1 MKKRS
6 PVEHGGKKREK
17 KRDCIQA
24 EGRSERKGEPEEE
37 KSQRGR
43 KERGVIYASLG
54 TRFYLFP
61 PCELFY
67 IGDLIKSNK
76 SQHTH
81 TYTSTHTQ
89 VQLPLL
95 ILRS

>member
-1 MKKRS
+1 M
-6 PVEHGGKKREK
+6 GGKKREK
-17 KRDCIQA
+17 KERLYT
-24 EGRSERKGEPEEE
+24 GRGKIRE
-37 KSQRGR
+37 KRRARGR
-43 KERGVIYASLG
+43 KKPERKERAWC
-54 TRFYLFP
+54 YLCLPRHSFLP
-61 PCELFY
+61 FSPRELFY

-89 VQLPLL
+89 LQLPLL